1 MKQIIVSFLCALAVL
16 TADAQFLFRISGGGL
31 EKPSYILGTIHT
43 LSGAVLDSIPEYLE
57 IEAQCQHL
65 YAELELTKEKAS
77 NVMGSAA
84 GLQA

>member
-16 TADAQFLFRISGGGL
+16 TAD
-31 EKPSYILGTIHT
+31 
-43 LSGAVLDSIPEYLE
+43 LE
-57 IEAQCQHL
+57 IEAQCQQL
-65 YAELELTKEKAS
+65 YAELEFTKEKAS